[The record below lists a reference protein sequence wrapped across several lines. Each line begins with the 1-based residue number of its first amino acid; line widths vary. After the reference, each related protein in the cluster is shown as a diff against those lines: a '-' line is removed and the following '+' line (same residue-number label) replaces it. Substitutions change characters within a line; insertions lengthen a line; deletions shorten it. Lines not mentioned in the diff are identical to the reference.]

1 MMMTMLLSA
10 MALSIT
16 FAQSA
21 DAVAEPTQAE
31 AAAAD
36 ATAAEAAPAA
46 PPTREELVAFFME
59 QGETAE
65 QAAESADVTLS
76 RLALESS
83 LTYRQGDIS
92 LAQGRVTLSVPS
104 DFRYLGPADADKV
117 LVAWGNPPSG
127 GGEGLLLPADIGP
140 FETESWAVILTY
152 TEDGHVEDDDA
163 SEIDYDELLEE
174 MREEIADNREARLK
188 AGYGTVELLG
198 WAEAPRYDPVGRR
211 LYWAKHLRFN
221 ETAESINYDVRVL
234 GRRGVLSMSAVASP
248 AQLALV
254 KVAME
259 QVLTFAEFN
268 DGHRYADFDP
278 DLDEVAAYGIGA
290 LVAGKLA
297 TKAGLFKGL
306 LAILVAGKKAIPLAL
321 VALAAGLKN
330 LFSRRGGDNTEG

>member
-1 MMMTMLLSA
+1 MMTMILSS
-10 MALSIT
+10 MALSLT

-21 DAVAEPTQAE
+21 DGVAETTPAAAEPTAE
-31 AAAAD
+31 V
-36 ATAAEAAPAA
+36 AP
-46 PPTREELVAFFME
+46 PPTRDELVAFFLE

-76 RLALESS
+76 QLALETSF
-83 LTYRQGDIS
+83 TYRQGDIP
-92 LAQGRVTLSVPS
+92 LANSRVTLHVPAT
-104 DFRYLGPADADKV
+104 FRYLGPADADKL
-117 LVAWGNPPSG
+117 LVAWGNPPGG
-127 GGEGLLLPADIGP
+127 GGEGLLVPAETSP
-140 FETESWAVILTY
+140 FASEGWAVILTY

-163 SEIDYDELLEE
+163 AEIDYDELLET
-174 MREEIADNREARLK
+174 MREEIADNREARRK
-188 AGYGTVELLG
+188 AGYGTVDLLG

-221 ETAESINYDVRVL
+221 DVSESINYDVRVL

-248 AQLALV
+248 DQLTLV

-268 DGHRYADFDP
+268 DGHRYVDFDP

-330 LFSRRGGDNTEG
+330 LFSGRGGRDNEG